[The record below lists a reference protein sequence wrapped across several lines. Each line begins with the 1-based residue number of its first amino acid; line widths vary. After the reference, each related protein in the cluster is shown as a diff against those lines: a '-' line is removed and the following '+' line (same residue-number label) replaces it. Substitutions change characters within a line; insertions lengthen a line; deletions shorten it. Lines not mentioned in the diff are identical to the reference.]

1 MIKLIEMLDKKIK
14 KTKIKVQ
21 IKCKEKILSKL
32 QLLLKSQIIKVQR
45 QKSKIQVTI
54 TQEQKKQVFSKIIQ
68 KKKKNTKKELLIM
81 ILIVINKIIMENKKG
96 GPKTD
101 EGKEIS
107 KMNALK
113 HGLLSKEVLIAGED
127 EEELL
132 LLTKKIRSEI
142 KPETEIERLLTDRIV
157 GNIWR
162 LKRALGME
170 DGEVVSSSGGLMYDS
185 DRFFRYETMLE
196 KSLYKALH
204 ELERTQAKRNG
215 KDVPLPAVVDINLDS
230 SFGKNKLQ

>member
-1 MIKLIEMLDKKIK
+1 
-14 KTKIKVQ
+14 
-21 IKCKEKILSKL
+21 
-32 QLLLKSQIIKVQR
+32 
-45 QKSKIQVTI
+45 
-54 TQEQKKQVFSKIIQ
+54 
-68 KKKKNTKKELLIM
+68 
-81 ILIVINKIIMENKKG
+81 MENKKG

-113 HGLLSKEVLIAGED
+113 HGLLSKEVLISGED

-132 LLTKKIRSEI
+132 SLTKRIRSEI
-142 KPETEIERLLTDRIV
+142 KPETEIERLLSDRIV
-157 GNIWR
+157 ANIWR
-162 LKRALGME
+162 LKRVLGME
-170 DGEVVSSSGGLMYDS
+170 NGTVISSGGGLMYDS

-204 ELERTQAKRNG
+204 ELERAQAKRNG

-230 SFGKNKLQ
+230 SFGKNEPE

>member
-1 MIKLIEMLDKKIK
+1 
-14 KTKIKVQ
+14 
-21 IKCKEKILSKL
+21 
-32 QLLLKSQIIKVQR
+32 
-45 QKSKIQVTI
+45 
-54 TQEQKKQVFSKIIQ
+54 
-68 KKKKNTKKELLIM
+68 
-81 ILIVINKIIMENKKG
+81 MEIKKG

-113 HGLLSKEVLIAGED
+113 HGLLSKEVLITGED

-132 LLTKKIRSEI
+132 SLTKRIRSEI
-142 KPETEIERLLTDRIV
+142 KPETEIERLLTDRV
-157 GNIWR
+157 VANIWR

-170 DGEVVSSSGGLMYDS
+170 NGEVISTGGGLMYDS

-204 ELERTQAKRNG
+204 ELERVQAKRSG

-230 SFGKNKLQ
+230 SFGKNELQ

>member
-1 MIKLIEMLDKKIK
+1 
-14 KTKIKVQ
+14 
-21 IKCKEKILSKL
+21 
-32 QLLLKSQIIKVQR
+32 
-45 QKSKIQVTI
+45 
-54 TQEQKKQVFSKIIQ
+54 
-68 KKKKNTKKELLIM
+68 
-81 ILIVINKIIMENKKG
+81 MEIKKG

-113 HGLLSKEVLIAGED
+113 HGLLSKEVLIGGED

-132 LLTKKIRSEI
+132 SLTKRIRSEI

-157 GNIWR
+157 ANVWR

-170 DGEVVSSSGGLMYDS
+170 NGEVISTGGGLMYDS

-204 ELERTQAKRNG
+204 ELERAQAKRSG

-230 SFGKNKLQ
+230 SFGKNELQ

>member
-1 MIKLIEMLDKKIK
+1 
-14 KTKIKVQ
+14 
-21 IKCKEKILSKL
+21 
-32 QLLLKSQIIKVQR
+32 
-45 QKSKIQVTI
+45 
-54 TQEQKKQVFSKIIQ
+54 
-68 KKKKNTKKELLIM
+68 
-81 ILIVINKIIMENKKG
+81 MEIKKG

-113 HGLLSKEVLIAGED
+113 HGLLSKEVLIGGED

-132 LLTKKIRSEI
+132 SLTKRIRSEI

-157 GNIWR
+157 ANVWR

-170 DGEVVSSSGGLMYDS
+170 NGEVISTGGGLMYDS

-204 ELERTQAKRNG
+204 ELERVQAKRSG

-230 SFGKNKLQ
+230 SFGKNELQ

>member
-1 MIKLIEMLDKKIK
+1 
-14 KTKIKVQ
+14 
-21 IKCKEKILSKL
+21 
-32 QLLLKSQIIKVQR
+32 
-45 QKSKIQVTI
+45 
-54 TQEQKKQVFSKIIQ
+54 
-68 KKKKNTKKELLIM
+68 
-81 ILIVINKIIMENKKG
+81 MEIKKG

-113 HGLLSKEVLIAGED
+113 HGLLSKEVLIDGED

-132 LLTKKIRSEI
+132 LLTKRIRSEI

-157 GNIWR
+157 ANVWR

-170 DGEVVSSSGGLMYDS
+170 DGEVISTGGGLMYDS

-204 ELERTQAKRNG
+204 ELERVQAKRNG
-215 KDVPLPAVVDINLDS
+215 KDVPLPAVVDVNLDS
-230 SFGKNKLQ
+230 SFGKNELQ

>member
-1 MIKLIEMLDKKIK
+1 
-14 KTKIKVQ
+14 
-21 IKCKEKILSKL
+21 
-32 QLLLKSQIIKVQR
+32 
-45 QKSKIQVTI
+45 
-54 TQEQKKQVFSKIIQ
+54 
-68 KKKKNTKKELLIM
+68 
-81 ILIVINKIIMENKKG
+81 MEIKKG

-113 HGLLSKEVLIAGED
+113 HGLLSKEVLIDGED

-132 LLTKKIRSEI
+132 LLTKRIRSEI

-157 GNIWR
+157 ANVWR

-170 DGEVVSSSGGLMYDS
+170 DGEVISTGGGLMYDS

-204 ELERTQAKRNG
+204 ELERVQAKRNG

-230 SFGKNKLQ
+230 SFGKNELQ

>member
-1 MIKLIEMLDKKIK
+1 
-14 KTKIKVQ
+14 
-21 IKCKEKILSKL
+21 
-32 QLLLKSQIIKVQR
+32 
-45 QKSKIQVTI
+45 
-54 TQEQKKQVFSKIIQ
+54 
-68 KKKKNTKKELLIM
+68 
-81 ILIVINKIIMENKKG
+81 MEIKKG

-101 EGKEIS
+101 EGKKIS

-113 HGLLSKEVLIAGED
+113 HGLLSKEVLIDGED

-132 LLTKKIRSEI
+132 LLTKRIRSEI

-157 GNIWR
+157 ANIWR

-170 DGEVVSSSGGLMYDS
+170 DGEVISTGGGLMYDS

-204 ELERTQAKRNG
+204 ELERVQAKRNG

-230 SFGKNKLQ
+230 SFGKNELQQQ

>member
-1 MIKLIEMLDKKIK
+1 
-14 KTKIKVQ
+14 
-21 IKCKEKILSKL
+21 
-32 QLLLKSQIIKVQR
+32 
-45 QKSKIQVTI
+45 
-54 TQEQKKQVFSKIIQ
+54 
-68 KKKKNTKKELLIM
+68 
-81 ILIVINKIIMENKKG
+81 MEIKKG

-113 HGLLSKEVLIAGED
+113 HGLLSKEVLITGED

-132 LLTKKIRSEI
+132 LLTKRIRSEI
-142 KPETEIERLLTDRIV
+142 KPETEIERLLTDRV
-157 GNIWR
+157 VTNIWR

-170 DGEVVSSSGGLMYDS
+170 DGEVISTGGGLMYDS

-204 ELERTQAKRNG
+204 ELERVQAKRNG
-215 KDVPLPAVVDINLDS
+215 KDVPLPSVVDINLDS
-230 SFGKNKLQ
+230 SFGKNELQ

>member
-1 MIKLIEMLDKKIK
+1 
-14 KTKIKVQ
+14 
-21 IKCKEKILSKL
+21 
-32 QLLLKSQIIKVQR
+32 
-45 QKSKIQVTI
+45 
-54 TQEQKKQVFSKIIQ
+54 
-68 KKKKNTKKELLIM
+68 
-81 ILIVINKIIMENKKG
+81 MEIKKG

-113 HGLLSKEVLIAGED
+113 HGLLSKEVLIDGED

-132 LLTKKIRSEI
+132 LLTKRIRSEI

-157 GNIWR
+157 ANVWR

-170 DGEVVSSSGGLMYDS
+170 DGEVISTGGGLMYDS

-204 ELERTQAKRNG
+204 ELERVQAKRSG
-215 KDVPLPAVVDINLDS
+215 KDVPLPSVVDINLDS
-230 SFGKNKLQ
+230 SFGKNELQ

>member
-1 MIKLIEMLDKKIK
+1 
-14 KTKIKVQ
+14 
-21 IKCKEKILSKL
+21 
-32 QLLLKSQIIKVQR
+32 
-45 QKSKIQVTI
+45 
-54 TQEQKKQVFSKIIQ
+54 
-68 KKKKNTKKELLIM
+68 
-81 ILIVINKIIMENKKG
+81 MEIKKG

-113 HGLLSKEVLIAGED
+113 HGLLSKEVLIGGED

-132 LLTKKIRSEI
+132 LLTKRIRSEI

-157 GNIWR
+157 ANVWR

-170 DGEVVSSSGGLMYDS
+170 NGEVISTGGGLMYDS

-204 ELERTQAKRNG
+204 ELERVQAKRSG

-230 SFGKNKLQ
+230 SFGKNELQ

>member
-1 MIKLIEMLDKKIK
+1 
-14 KTKIKVQ
+14 
-21 IKCKEKILSKL
+21 
-32 QLLLKSQIIKVQR
+32 
-45 QKSKIQVTI
+45 
-54 TQEQKKQVFSKIIQ
+54 
-68 KKKKNTKKELLIM
+68 
-81 ILIVINKIIMENKKG
+81 MEIKKG

-113 HGLLSKEVLIAGED
+113 HGLLSKEVLIGGED
-127 EEELL
+127 EEELIS
-132 LLTKKIRSEI
+132 LTKRIRSEI

-157 GNIWR
+157 ANVWR

-170 DGEVVSSSGGLMYDS
+170 NGEVISTGGGLMYDS

-204 ELERTQAKRNG
+204 ELERVQAKRSG
-215 KDVPLPAVVDINLDS
+215 TSLPLPAVVDINLDS
-230 SFGKNKLQ
+230 SFGKNELQ

>member
-1 MIKLIEMLDKKIK
+1 
-14 KTKIKVQ
+14 
-21 IKCKEKILSKL
+21 
-32 QLLLKSQIIKVQR
+32 
-45 QKSKIQVTI
+45 
-54 TQEQKKQVFSKIIQ
+54 
-68 KKKKNTKKELLIM
+68 
-81 ILIVINKIIMENKKG
+81 MEIKKG

-113 HGLLSKEVLIAGED
+113 HGLLSKEVLIGGED

-132 LLTKKIRSEI
+132 SLTKRIRSEI

-157 GNIWR
+157 ANVWR

-170 DGEVVSSSGGLMYDS
+170 NGEVISTGGGLMYNS

-204 ELERTQAKRNG
+204 ELERVQAKRSG

-230 SFGKNKLQ
+230 SFGKNELQ

>member
-1 MIKLIEMLDKKIK
+1 
-14 KTKIKVQ
+14 
-21 IKCKEKILSKL
+21 
-32 QLLLKSQIIKVQR
+32 
-45 QKSKIQVTI
+45 
-54 TQEQKKQVFSKIIQ
+54 
-68 KKKKNTKKELLIM
+68 
-81 ILIVINKIIMENKKG
+81 MEIKKG

-113 HGLLSKEVLIAGED
+113 HGLLSKEVLIDGED
-127 EEELL
+127 EEGLL
-132 LLTKKIRSEI
+132 LLTKRIRSEI

-157 GNIWR
+157 ANVWR

-170 DGEVVSSSGGLMYDS
+170 NGEVISTGGGLMYDS

-204 ELERTQAKRNG
+204 ELERVQAKRCG
-215 KDVPLPAVVDINLDS
+215 KDVPLPTVVDINLDS
-230 SFGKNKLQ
+230 SFGKNELQ

>member
-1 MIKLIEMLDKKIK
+1 
-14 KTKIKVQ
+14 
-21 IKCKEKILSKL
+21 
-32 QLLLKSQIIKVQR
+32 
-45 QKSKIQVTI
+45 
-54 TQEQKKQVFSKIIQ
+54 
-68 KKKKNTKKELLIM
+68 
-81 ILIVINKIIMENKKG
+81 MEIKKG
-96 GPKTD
+96 GPKTN

-113 HGLLSKEVLIAGED
+113 HGLLSKEVLIDGED
-127 EEELL
+127 DEELL
-132 LLTKKIRSEI
+132 LLTKRIRSEI

-157 GNIWR
+157 ANVWR

-170 DGEVVSSSGGLMYDS
+170 NGEVISTGGGLMYDS

-204 ELERTQAKRNG
+204 ELERVQAKRSG

-230 SFGKNKLQ
+230 SFGKNELQ

>member
-1 MIKLIEMLDKKIK
+1 
-14 KTKIKVQ
+14 
-21 IKCKEKILSKL
+21 
-32 QLLLKSQIIKVQR
+32 
-45 QKSKIQVTI
+45 
-54 TQEQKKQVFSKIIQ
+54 
-68 KKKKNTKKELLIM
+68 
-81 ILIVINKIIMENKKG
+81 MEIKKG

-113 HGLLSKEVLIAGED
+113 HGLLSKEVLIGGED

-132 LLTKKIRSEI
+132 LLTKRIRSEI

-157 GNIWR
+157 ANVWR

-170 DGEVVSSSGGLMYDS
+170 DGEVISTGGGLMYDS

-204 ELERTQAKRNG
+204 ELERVQAKRSG

-230 SFGKNKLQ
+230 SFGKNELQ

>member
-1 MIKLIEMLDKKIK
+1 
-14 KTKIKVQ
+14 
-21 IKCKEKILSKL
+21 
-32 QLLLKSQIIKVQR
+32 
-45 QKSKIQVTI
+45 
-54 TQEQKKQVFSKIIQ
+54 
-68 KKKKNTKKELLIM
+68 
-81 ILIVINKIIMENKKG
+81 MEIKKG

-113 HGLLSKEVLIAGED
+113 HGLLSKEVLIDGED

-132 LLTKKIRSEI
+132 LITKRIHSEI
-142 KPETEIERLLTDRIV
+142 KPETEIERLLADRIV
-157 GNIWR
+157 ANVWR

-170 DGEVVSSSGGLMYDS
+170 NGEVISTGGGLMYDS

-204 ELERTQAKRNG
+204 ELERVQAKRSG

-230 SFGKNKLQ
+230 SFGKNELQ

>member
-1 MIKLIEMLDKKIK
+1 MKI
-14 KTKIKVQ
+14 
-21 IKCKEKILSKL
+21 
-32 QLLLKSQIIKVQR
+32 
-45 QKSKIQVTI
+45 
-54 TQEQKKQVFSKIIQ
+54 
-68 KKKKNTKKELLIM
+68 
-81 ILIVINKIIMENKKG
+81 KKG

-113 HGLLSKEVLIAGED
+113 HGLLSKEVLIGGED

-132 LLTKKIRSEI
+132 SLTKRIRSEI

-157 GNIWR
+157 ANVWR

-170 DGEVVSSSGGLMYDS
+170 NGEVISTGGGLMYDS

-204 ELERTQAKRNG
+204 ELERVQAKRSG

-230 SFGKNKLQ
+230 SFGKNELQ

>member
-1 MIKLIEMLDKKIK
+1 
-14 KTKIKVQ
+14 
-21 IKCKEKILSKL
+21 
-32 QLLLKSQIIKVQR
+32 
-45 QKSKIQVTI
+45 
-54 TQEQKKQVFSKIIQ
+54 
-68 KKKKNTKKELLIM
+68 
-81 ILIVINKIIMENKKG
+81 MEIKKG

-113 HGLLSKEVLIAGED
+113 HGLLSKEVLIDGED

-132 LLTKKIRSEI
+132 LLTKRIRSEI

-157 GNIWR
+157 ANVWR

-170 DGEVVSSSGGLMYDS
+170 DGEVLSTSGGLMYDS

-204 ELERTQAKRNG
+204 ELERVQAKRNG
-215 KDVPLPAVVDINLDS
+215 KDVPLPAVVDVNLDS
-230 SFGKNKLQ
+230 SFGKNELQ

>member
-1 MIKLIEMLDKKIK
+1 
-14 KTKIKVQ
+14 
-21 IKCKEKILSKL
+21 
-32 QLLLKSQIIKVQR
+32 
-45 QKSKIQVTI
+45 
-54 TQEQKKQVFSKIIQ
+54 
-68 KKKKNTKKELLIM
+68 
-81 ILIVINKIIMENKKG
+81 MENKKG

-157 GNIWR
+157 ANIWR

-230 SFGKNKLQ
+230 SFGKNELQ

>member
-1 MIKLIEMLDKKIK
+1 
-14 KTKIKVQ
+14 
-21 IKCKEKILSKL
+21 
-32 QLLLKSQIIKVQR
+32 
-45 QKSKIQVTI
+45 
-54 TQEQKKQVFSKIIQ
+54 
-68 KKKKNTKKELLIM
+68 
-81 ILIVINKIIMENKKG
+81 MEIKKG

-113 HGLLSKEVLIAGED
+113 HGLLSKEVLIDGED

-132 LLTKKIRSEI
+132 LLTKRIRSEI

-157 GNIWR
+157 ANIWR

-170 DGEVVSSSGGLMYDS
+170 DGEVISTGGGLMYDS

-204 ELERTQAKRNG
+204 ELERVQAKRNG

-230 SFGKNKLQ
+230 SFGKNELQ